1 MFSSAASQPRA
12 RAALSLHLSHKNF
25 SAPCATL
32 IEQIANLCVD
42 QSVVIYDLRRRKRLV
57 FFGLIFW
64 SDEQYRNRAP
74 LPVSMNDPVSVMP
87 NPSPPELST
96 SAQPYLLRNLPDI
109 LPEGKA
115 FPRRAQQQID
125 LLLLALEALEL
136 GGSELML
143 ASAKRLELDGIITN
157 RVALWRLRC
166 SNPWR
171 RSHTHRD
178 LTSTQAKA
186 LVLIVGDRAKQLT
199 ALLRQLLLAEQQVR
213 GRQLPFDN
221 HFRLSEYLERFRAH
235 FKSRMNSRRV
245 RVMLY
250 NQSKQD
256 LNELALDLLKKL
268 LFCTGTVGTQRLW
281 VSLFD
286 GEVS

>member
-1 MFSSAASQPRA
+1 
-12 RAALSLHLSHKNF
+12 
-25 SAPCATL
+25 
-32 IEQIANLCVD
+32 
-42 QSVVIYDLRRRKRLV
+42 
-57 FFGLIFW
+57 
-64 SDEQYRNRAP
+64 
-74 LPVSMNDPVSVMP
+74 MNDSVSVMP
-87 NPSPPELST
+87 NPSPSQSSPSD
-96 SAQPYLLRNLPDI
+96 QPYLLANLPDI

-143 ASAKRLELDGIITN
+143 ASAKRLELTPIISS

-171 RSHTHRD
+171 RSHTHSN
-178 LTSTQAKA
+178 LTPAQAKA
-186 LVLIVGDRAKQLT
+186 LVLIIGDRAKQLT
-199 ALLRQLLLAEQQVR
+199 ALLRQLLLAEQQLR
-213 GRQLPFDN
+213 NRNLPLDN
-221 HFRLSEYLERFRAH
+221 HFRLSEYLERFRSH
-235 FKSRMNSRRV
+235 FKSRMNNRRV

-250 NQSKQD
+250 NESKQD
-256 LNELALDLLKKL
+256 LNELAVDLLQKL
-268 LFCTGTVGTQRLW
+268 IFCTGTVGTQRLW

>member
-1 MFSSAASQPRA
+1 MSRFS
-12 RAALSLHLSHKNF
+12 
-25 SAPCATL
+25 
-32 IEQIANLCVD
+32 
-42 QSVVIYDLRRRKRLV
+42 
-57 FFGLIFW
+57 
-64 SDEQYRNRAP
+64 
-74 LPVSMNDPVSVMP
+74 VSMNDSVSVMP
-87 NPSPPELST
+87 NPSPSPT
-96 SAQPYLLRNLPDI
+96 SSSEQTYLLGNLPNL
-109 LPEGKA
+109 LPEGKM

-143 ASAKRLELDGIITN
+143 ASVKKLELSDIVAN
-157 RVALWRLRC
+157 RVVLWRLRC

-171 RSHTHRD
+171 RSHTHGH
-178 LTSTQAKA
+178 LTPDQAKA
-186 LVLIVGDRAKQLT
+186 LVLIIGDRAKNLT
-199 ALLRQLLLAEQQVR
+199 ALLRQLLLAEQQLR
-213 GRQLPFDN
+213 SRNLPLDS

-235 FKSRMNSRRV
+235 FKSRMNPRRV

-256 LNELALDLLKKL
+256 LNELALDLLEKL
-268 LFCTGTVGTQRLW
+268 LFCTGTVGVQRLW